1 MVEAQPLNS
10 TRRHVQT
17 PGPMARTVRR
27 VTVHAVYLVS
37 LVVGDDWVGRR
48 IRVAALRMSGASIAP
63 GASVHGGGYIS
74 DPRNL
79 VMGRGSFI
87 NRNCYLDLSA
97 PLIIEDGVTIGHGVT
112 FITIEHRG
120 LPRQRGVDT
129 FRPITLKERC
139 WIGANATVLPGV
151 TIGSQAVV
159 AAGAL
164 ITRDVE
170 PGSVVGG
177 VPARVIRA
185 APTT

>member
-10 TRRHVQT
+10 ARRHVQT
-17 PGPMARTVRR
+17 PGPMGRTVRR

-37 LVVGDDWVGRR
+37 LVVGDDWIGRR

-97 PLIIEDGVTIGHGVT
+97 PLIIEDGV
-112 FITIEHRG
+112 
-120 LPRQRGVDT
+120 
-129 FRPITLKERC
+129 
-139 WIGANATVLPGV
+139 
-151 TIGSQAVV
+151 
-159 AAGAL
+159 
-164 ITRDVE
+164 
-170 PGSVVGG
+170 
-177 VPARVIRA
+177 
-185 APTT
+185 